1 MEYHRYLKEVVDALE
16 SDPQFREKLEKAEET
31 DIRVI
36 FLKLHSYIIHFFIS
50 LLKFNFLVWKNS
62 T

>member
-16 SDPQFREKLEKAEET
+16 SDPQFRDKLEKAQEA
-31 DIRVI
+31 DIRVRLSI
-36 FLKLHSYIIHFFIS
+36 FM
-50 LLKFNFLVWKNS
+50 LLFY

>member
-31 DIRVI
+31 DIRVRN
-36 FLKLHSYIIHFFIS
+36 LYFI
-50 LLKFNFLVWKNS
+50 
-62 T
+62 